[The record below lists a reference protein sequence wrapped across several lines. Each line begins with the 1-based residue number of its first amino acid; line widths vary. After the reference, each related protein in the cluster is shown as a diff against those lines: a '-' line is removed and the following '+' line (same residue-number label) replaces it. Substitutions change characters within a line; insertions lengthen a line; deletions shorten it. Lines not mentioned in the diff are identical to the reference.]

1 MSSDS
6 STVNELL
13 LQILLR
19 LGRIEEQLERGA
31 LEDMVSEL
39 LEGMRRVERSSR
51 DLSERVSRI
60 ERAAGQPLNGTI
72 GDGTADN
79 QHSGIVHTIHRDTD
93 PPVPPASHRMP
104 QRVRKS
110 TSSITTEPEA
120 ESSEPE
126 N

>member
-1 MSSDS
+1 VPPS
-6 STVNELL
+6 
-13 LQILLR
+13 R
-19 LGRIEEQLERGA
+19 ERGA